1 MPLRR
6 IEPSEQHVDVARA
19 RIEID
24 LGRQPVD
31 QLGDAI
37 GMALDEVARK
47 TAQVSDISFGRHDC
61 KKIGGELAGRRAE
74 EPQVFALLENVEAA
88 VEVALEPVDGA
99 GIEPLEARMVEHL
112 IKPVLALDQKIQ
124 AALAVVDVERQKEL
138 GPMRDRVGDRRLGAE
153 RMAFGFGID
162 EARVSRPRIDDLRN
176 GP

>member
-1 MPLRR
+1 ATCLGMPLRR

-61 KKIGGELAGRRAE
+61 KKVGGERAALRAE

-99 GIEPLEARMVEHL
+99 GIEP
-112 IKPVLALDQKIQ
+112 
-124 AALAVVDVERQKEL
+124 
-138 GPMRDRVGDRRLGAE
+138 
-153 RMAFGFGID
+153 
-162 EARVSRPRIDDLRN
+162 
-176 GP
+176 